1 MEEFVHSSI
10 VTEITRDR
18 ILIFLESR
26 VSSIIFHSGEFISE
40 FSIVER
46 KIRGG
51 KLGKEERVV
60 EKQ

>member
-1 MEEFVHSSI
+1 MEELVHSSI

-40 FSIVER
+40 FSIVEN
-46 KIRGG
+46 
-51 KLGKEERVV
+51 
-60 EKQ
+60 